1 MGEDSPINRR
11 LLPILGSLLLLLS
24 CGDDPIAPFGE
35 LEVATTS
42 LPNAGRT
49 LYYSATLEANGGDDD
64 YTWSLVVGSLPT
76 NLSLAATGQISGTPT
91 VAATSGFTVEVAS
104 GDGQTSRQMFSIT
117 VSGAFLDSEFAVVVE
132 SDIVY
137 ASGAVRSPTVGEIDL
152 YLDVYRPADANLPIL
167 RPGFILIHGGGFTG
181 GSKTNATM
189 VSLGNAYA
197 ARGYVAAS
205 ISYRLVGDDPPTEA
219 LANDPSSAQSVAAA
233 AARVDA
239 ARAVEWM
246 RDNAASYGID
256 PDRIAMGGYSAGA
269 ITSMGTAYRDAGVDG
284 ADVQAVLSLSG
295 GLYGLESIIEAD
307 EAPLIMIHGTADPT
321 VSFSLAEAI
330 EAQALSVGLIHEFYP
345 LEGVGHGTPSVL
357 VSKVVDGITLADRI
371 RNFFYV
377 HLGLEAL

>member
-1 MGEDSPINRR
+1 MNRR

-24 CGDDPIAPFGE
+24 CGDDPIGPFGE

-49 LYYSATLEANGGDDD
+49 LSYSATLEATGGDDD
-64 YTWSLVVGSLPT
+64 YTWSLAVGLLPT
-76 NLSLAATGQISGTPT
+76 NLILAATGQISGTPT
-91 VAATSGFTVEVAS
+91 VAGTSDFTVEVAS
-104 GDGQTSRQMFSIT
+104 GDGQTSQQMFSIT

-137 ASGAVRSPTVGEIDL
+137 ATGAVRSPTVGEIDL
-152 YLDVYRPADANLPIL
+152 HLDVYRPADANLPAL

-189 VSLGNAYA
+189 VAFGNAYA
-197 ARGYVAAS
+197 ALGYVAAS
-205 ISYRLVGDDPPTEA
+205 INYRLVGDDPPTEA
-219 LANDPSSAQSVAAA
+219 LAQDPGSAQSVAAP
-233 AARVDA
+233 RVDA

-269 ITSMGTAYRDAGVDG
+269 ITSMSTAYRDAGVDG

-295 GLYGLESIIEAD
+295 GLYGFESIIEAD

-357 VSKVVDGITLADRI
+357 VSTVIDGITLADRI
-371 RNFFYV
+371 RNFLYV